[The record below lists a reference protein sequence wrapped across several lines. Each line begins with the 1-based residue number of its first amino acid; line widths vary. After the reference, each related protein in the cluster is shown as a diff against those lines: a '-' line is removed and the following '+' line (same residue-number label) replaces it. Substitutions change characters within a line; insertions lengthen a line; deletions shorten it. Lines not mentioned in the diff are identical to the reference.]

1 MRYLGGKSRLAKSI
15 RDVIL
20 TRVEST
26 DVTYYE
32 PFAGGFGSFEIVA
45 PKFRKAVAGDAHED
59 LTLMWEAVRTGWT
72 PPDVVTEDEYV
83 ELRHEE
89 PSALRGFVGFGGSF
103 GGKWFGGYARGGV
116 TAAGEPRNHQ
126 AESARNVSGTR
137 DNLIGVRWEVRN
149 GDYRAT
155 CDDAQPGDVIYCD
168 PPYANTTGYNTGG
181 FDHRAFWEWCDLQ
194 SERGVRV
201 FVSEY
206 SAPEHWTKVF
216 EKTLLSS
223 ADLGGRRKQAVD
235 KLFTRVDLNLRGGE

>member
-20 TRVEST
+20 TRVERT

-32 PFAGGFGSFEIVA
+32 PFAGGFGSFEMLA
-45 PKFRKAVAGDAHED
+45 PEFRKAVAGDAHED
-59 LTLMWEAVRTGWT
+59 LMLMWGAVLTGWT
-72 PPDVVTEDEYV
+72 PPSIVTEAEYV
-83 ELRHEE
+83 ELRHAE
-89 PSALRGFVGFGGSF
+89 PSAIRGFVGFGGSF

-116 TAAGEPRNHQ
+116 NSDGTPRNHQ
-126 AESARNVSGTR
+126 AESSRNILRTR
-137 DNLIGVRWEVRN
+137 SKLEGVPWESRT
-149 GDYRAT
+149 GDYRST
-155 CDDAQPGDVIYCD
+155 CADAAPGDVIYCD
-168 PPYANTTGYNTGG
+168 PPYATTTGYSTGG
-181 FDHRAFWEWCDLQ
+181 FDHRAFWEWCDRQ

-206 SAPEHWTKVF
+206 SAPGHWTKVF

-235 KLFTRVDLNLRGGE
+235 KLFTRIDLTLRGDK